1 MKKTLTIALLG
12 TIAATSVYADD
23 LNAKIISESVTK
35 YSNDAETAANTD
47 INSPFNAIKSI
58 ADIGNIQI
66 NGARLAKGLV
76 LTNNGKVKIP
86 SAVKPKDIYMTDK
99 AAAAKGI
106 TKYNAEI
113 DEIKATIE
121 RWTEKR
127 NKVSG
132 IGKKVKQL
140 NYDHKIAEK
149 KAKLRDIYIK
159 IGILKSVESGDKA
172 YAQEKISQFN
182 IIKNIT
188 VNGPKAYFNDI
199 AKPVSSHL
207 NAAWDSATNINYVSY
222 RNNIDMF
229 WNSKVALWNGQYYVN
244 SKATAT
250 ATAIQFNDITNY
262 LTIQAIKSIQGSN
275 ITKAISLYADA
286 NTLAY
291 IVTTLGAVTTLD
303 DLESSIQKKIAIPR
317 KTAQSI
323 CQAGLLNI
331 RANTKVNA
339 ARNVINELS
348 DQKTLKTILTRL
360 LDKFRIGDIT
370 VYDLD
375 KLGDNWATKAAVN
388 AISAEIGSEGVI
400 YVKDHTLML
409 RPASAIAGPVANA
422 IDENDIYK
430 QVSDA
435 ENILFGNDACNFTA
449 AKNSNNP
456 VAKAMVATS
465 KQIAGQL
472 SKGKVVDPAFE
483 EKVYVALEATIFE
496 NLSKVL
502 PKK

>member
-23 LNAKIISESVTK
+23 LSAKVVNESVTK

-47 INSPFNAIKSI
+47 VNSSFNAIKSI
-58 ADIGNIQI
+58 ADISNIQA

-76 LTNNGKVKIP
+76 LTDNGKVKIP
-86 SAVKPKDIYMTDK
+86 NAVKPKDMYMTDE

-106 TKYNAEI
+106 TKYSAEK

-121 RWTEKR
+121 KWTEKR

-132 IGKKVKQL
+132 ISKKVKQL
-140 NYDHKIAEK
+140 NYDHKIDQK
-149 KAKLRDIYIK
+149 KAELEDINTK
-159 IGILKSVESGDKA
+159 IDILKGIENGDKA
-172 YAQEKISQFN
+172 YAEEKISQFN

-207 NAAWDSATNINYVSY
+207 NAAWDAANNFNYMSY
-222 RNNIDMF
+222 RSNIDTF
-229 WNSKVALWNGQYYVN
+229 WSARVALWNGQYHVN
-244 SKATAT
+244 SKDA
-250 ATAIQFNDITNY
+250 ATAIEFNNIINY
-262 LTIQAIKSIQGSN
+262 LTIQAIKSIQGSDT
-275 ITKAISLYADA
+275 TKAISLYTDA

-291 IVTTLGAVTTLD
+291 TVTTLS
-303 DLESSIQKKIAIPR
+303 DLESSIQKKITIPR
-317 KTAQSI
+317 RTAQSI
-323 CQAGLLNI
+323 CEAGLLDI
-331 RANTKVNA
+331 RANTKVSA

-348 DQKTLKTILTRL
+348 DQKALEDILTRL
-360 LDKFRIGDIT
+360 LDKFSIGDIT
-370 VYDLD
+370 VYDLN
-375 KLGDNWATKAAVN
+375 KLGSSWATKAAIN
-388 AISAEIGSEGVI
+388 AISAAIGSEGMV

-409 RPASAIAGPVANA
+409 RPASAIAGPVANS
-422 IDENDIYK
+422 IDESGIYK

-435 ENILFGNDACNFTA
+435 DIILFGSNACNFTA

-456 VAKAMVATS
+456 VAKAMVAAS

-472 SKGKVVDPAFE
+472 SKGKIVDAAFE